1 MNIFGIG
8 LPEMGIIAVVALLI
22 FGPDKLPE
30 VMGQAGKMVK
40 DFRNMTAGLTG
51 EFEKTIAEAK
61 ELGNSFTKDI
71 GGMTKEVNAVTNS
84 VKKDL
89 GAKTT
94 TPAPKKGMTS
104 ASAAKKAGG
113 TSSTTA
119 TKASSTSTAAKPTA
133 SASTSSTTTTK
144 APAQAASTAATT
156 TAAPKTITPAAPKA
170 SREDPVADISLFE
183 PAPMERKPRAR
194 RATPTS
200 FGNLDVFAAGAT
212 DQNRDA
218 EMADAIANG
227 DPVVVPPALQDD
239 ALVRARQRRQSAGYA
254 RKSA

>member
-1 MNIFGIG
+1 MNLFGIG

-40 DFRNMTAGLTG
+40 DFRSMTAGLTG

-61 ELGNSFTKDI
+61 EIGNSMTKEL

-104 ASAAKKAGG
+104 AKKAG
-113 TSSTTA
+113 TPSTTA
-119 TKASSTSTAAKPTA
+119 AKATSASTAAKPA
-133 SASTSSTTTTK
+133 AAASTTTSTTK
-144 APAQAASTAATT
+144 APATTASTSATT
-156 TAAPKTITPAAPKA
+156 TAAPKTVTPAAPKA

-183 PAPMERKPRAR
+183 PAPLERKPRAR
-194 RATPTS
+194 RATPTT
-200 FGNLDVFAAGAT
+200 FGSVDVFAAAT
-212 DQNRDA
+212 DGDEARI
-218 EMADAIANG
+218 ADALANG
-227 DPVVVPPALQDD
+227 DPVTIPAAPADD
-239 ALVRARQRRQSAGYA
+239 ALARARQRRQAAGYA
-254 RKSA
+254 RQSA